1 MDNIEFS
8 RINVKRNL
16 RTKHK
21 EKKKNKIKIDLK
33 YKYIDIKEIP
43 A

>member
-21 EKKKNKIKIDLK
+21 EKKKK
-33 YKYIDIKEIP
+33 
-43 A
+43 